1 MSTPDRT
8 SLIEVAESGPLQRV
22 EELLGRGAL
31 PWEPGV
37 LEAARRGRGPD
48 RDAIVALL
56 ARPVIR
62 DPELRDAVA
71 AIHAGDLAAIERLPP
86 ELLHR
91 RIIEPEGY
99 GDWYFRDP
107 MLLWFV
113 AGNPMLRRLPD
124 NIALVTRVLL
134 SHGPAQADLDCTLE
148 LVMSSRLAREQ
159 GHQIP
164 LMHELLE
171 AGATATPNA
180 VAMALAHREL
190 DAVRELLRRG
200 HPMTGPIAAALG
212 EPQTPPRQEAQLM
225 LAIAVIND
233 QVEAARS
240 ALEAGADVNAF
251 LPIHQHST
259 ALHQAVL
266 TDDPELLALLIS
278 HGARRDIKDTVWN
291 GTPLDW
297 AIHEKRERAREF
309 LEGSAA
315 GSGRN

>member
-1 MSTPDRT
+1 MSTVT
-8 SLIEVAESGPLQRV
+8 TQLLIEVAEHGPLQRV
-22 EELLGRGAL
+22 EDLLGRGAL

-37 LEAARRGRGPD
+37 LEAAERGRGPD

-71 AIHAGDLAAIERLPP
+71 AIHAGDLAAIERLSP
-86 ELLHR
+86 ELVHR

-99 GDWYFRDP
+99 GDSYFHNP

-113 AGNPMLRRLPD
+113 AGNPGLRRLPD
-124 NIALVTRVLL
+124 NIAEVTRALL
-134 SHGPAQADLDCTLE
+134 TLGPAPGDRDYTLE
-148 LVMSSRLAREQ
+148 LVMTSMLAREQ

-171 AGATATPNA
+171 AGATATSQA
-180 VAMALAHREL
+180 VAMALAHQEL

-200 HPMTGPIAAALG
+200 HPMTAPIAAALG
-212 EPQTPPRQEAQLM
+212 ELRAPPRQEAQLM
-225 LAIAVIND
+225 LALAVIND
-233 QVEAARS
+233 EVDTARL

-251 LPIHQHST
+251 LPIHEHST

-266 TDDPELLALLIS
+266 TDDPELVALLLE
-278 HGARRDIKDTVWN
+278 HGARRDIKDTVWD

-297 AIHEKRERAREF
+297 AIHEGRQRAREL
-309 LEGSAA
+309 LEA
-315 GSGRN
+315 